1 MSTEKKA
8 DDGTVEIHLTV
19 TQKQELLQ
27 LNAAQSELVVALGA
41 LELQRRTLVTE
52 ADKIVAKLQD
62 VQRSFTEKM
71 KAVVAMGGGVVDAQS
86 PASFDFNAGVVKA
99 KKVAAPPADKALN

>member
-1 MSTEKKA
+1 MSTEKKV

-19 TQKQELLQ
+19 AQKQELLQ
-27 LNAAQSELVVALGA
+27 LNAAQSELIVALGA
-41 LELQRRTLVTE
+41 MELQRRTLVTE

-71 KAVVAMGGGVVDAQS
+71 KAVVAMGGGTMDA

-99 KKVAAPPADKALN
+99 KKAVAPPADKALN